1 MSDVVII
8 GSGVVGSST
17 GKGFAAAGHAV
28 HFVDVDQGRVDALRG
43 EGYVATTT
51 VDLPDRPAFI
61 FLTLPTPN
69 RGHRYDLSAFLG
81 GTRAVGE
88 ALRDAAAFHTVV
100 VRSTV
105 PPGTCEQVVQ
115 PLLEQASGKRVNQ
128 GFALASNPEFLR
140 AATAL
145 EDFLFPWMTVIAARS
160 RSTVDRLCSLT
171 QSFGGEVR
179 TFDNPA
185 AAEMVKCCHN
195 IFNATKI
202 SFWNEMWLV
211 CQRLG
216 LAADDIAGTVS
227 RSAEAS
233 TNPDYGIRGG
243 APYGGACL
251 PKDTKGFLGLA
262 ERIGADGVVFLP
274 AGVELSDI
282 KVVGRDLVIMVE
294 THTVHNVALHRVKE
308 GLDVHV
314 VVHLSRSIHTL
325 HDAQSRQAG
334 AEQCAGVFHAMVTVK
349 DQSARWLPCVQRLIE
364 RAQREPYPTRPTERP
379 AQNPSRVFVHHD
391 SQIAVIPAHL

>member
-1 MSDVVII
+1 
-8 GSGVVGSST
+8 
-17 GKGFAAAGHAV
+17 
-28 HFVDVDQGRVDALRG
+28 
-43 EGYVATTT
+43 
-51 VDLPDRPAFI
+51 VDLPEEPSFI

-69 RGHRYDLSAFLG
+69 RGHSYDLSAFVS
-81 GTRAVGE
+81 GTEAVAS
-88 ALRDAAAFHTVV
+88 ALRRASAYHTVV

-115 PLLEQASGKRVNQ
+115 PLLERLSGKRVNQ

-160 RSTVDRLCSLT
+160 RSTVDRLCNLT

-185 AAEMVKCCHN
+185 AAEMIKCCHN

-211 CQRLG
+211 CQKLG
-216 LAADDIAGTVS
+216 LEADDIATTVS

-233 TNPDYGIRGG
+233 TNPAYGIRGG

-251 PKDTKGFLGLA
+251 PKDTKGFAGLA
-262 ERIGADGVVFLP
+262 ERIGVPMPL
-274 AGVELSDI
+274 LSA
-282 KVVGRDLVIMVE
+282 VIQV
-294 THTVHNVALHRVKE
+294 NDALE
-308 GLDVHV
+308 GLVARELTRAGDPVIELEPRPGRPSDV
-314 VVHLSRSIHTL
+314 L
-325 HDAQSRQAG
+325 A
-334 AEQCAGVFHAMVTVK
+334 
-349 DQSARWLPCVQRLIE
+349 P
-364 RAQREPYPTRPTERP
+364 
-379 AQNPSRVFVHHD
+379 
-391 SQIAVIPAHL
+391 

>member
-1 MSDVVII
+1 VSDVVII
-8 GSGVVGSST
+8 GSGVVGGST
-17 GKGFAAAGHAV
+17 GKGFAAAGHRV
-28 HFVDVDQGRVDALRG
+28 RFVDIDERRVEALRA
-43 EGYVATTT
+43 EGYAASTT
-51 VDLPDRPAFI
+51 VDLPSEPSFV

-69 RGHRYDLSAFLG
+69 VGHRYDLSAFVS
-81 GTRAVGE
+81 GTE
-88 ALRDAAAFHTVV
+88 ALGSALRQAGAFHTVV

-105 PPGTCEQVVQ
+105 PPGTCERLVQ
-115 PLLEQASGKRVNQ
+115 PLLEERSGKRVNQ

-160 RSTVDRLCSLT
+160 RSTVDRLRGLT

-179 TFDNPA
+179 TFDDPA

-216 LAADDIAGTVS
+216 LEADDIATTVS
-227 RSAEAS
+227 RSAEGS

-251 PKDTKGFLGLA
+251 PKDTKGFMGLA
-262 ERIGADGVVFLP
+262 SQIGVPMPLLSAVIEVNDALEGLV
-274 AGVELSDI
+274 ARELSRAGDPVI
-282 KVVGRDLVIMVE
+282 ELDPRPGRPSD
-294 THTVHNVALHRVKE
+294 AL
-308 GLDVHV
+308 
-314 VVHLSRSIHTL
+314 
-325 HDAQSRQAG
+325 A
-334 AEQCAGVFHAMVTVK
+334 
-349 DQSARWLPCVQRLIE
+349 P
-364 RAQREPYPTRPTERP
+364 
-379 AQNPSRVFVHHD
+379 
-391 SQIAVIPAHL
+391 

>member
-1 MSDVVII
+1 
-8 GSGVVGSST
+8 
-17 GKGFAAAGHAV
+17 
-28 HFVDVDQGRVDALRG
+28 
-43 EGYVATTT
+43 
-51 VDLPDRPAFI
+51 VDLPDRPAFS

-115 PLLEQASGKRVNQ
+115 PLLEQASGKQVNR

-185 AAEMVKCCHN
+185 AAEMVKYCHN

-216 LAADDIAGTVS
+216 LAADDIAATVS

-262 ERIGADGVVFLP
+262 ERIGVPMPLLSAVVQVNDALEELV
-274 AGVELSDI
+274 ARELSRAEDPVI
-282 KVVGRDLVIMVE
+282 ELDPRDELPSD
-294 THTVHNVALHRVKE
+294 AL
-308 GLDVHV
+308 
-314 VVHLSRSIHTL
+314 
-325 HDAQSRQAG
+325 A
-334 AEQCAGVFHAMVTVK
+334 
-349 DQSARWLPCVQRLIE
+349 P
-364 RAQREPYPTRPTERP
+364 
-379 AQNPSRVFVHHD
+379 
-391 SQIAVIPAHL
+391 

>member
-1 MSDVVII
+1 M

-17 GKGFAAAGHAV
+17 GKGLTAAGHDV
-28 HFVDVDQGRVDALRG
+28 HFVDVDTARVAALRE
-43 EGYVATTT
+43 EGYPATTT
-51 VDLPDRPAFI
+51 VELPERPSFV

-69 RGHRYDLSAFLG
+69 QGHRYDLSAFVD
-81 GTRAVGE
+81 GTRAVGR
-88 ALRDAAAFHTVV
+88 ALAASSAFHTVV

-115 PLLEQASGKRVNQ
+115 PLLEQGSGKRVNE

-145 EDFLFPWMTVIAARS
+145 EDFLFPWMTVIGARS
-160 RSTVDRLCSLT
+160 RSTVDRLCGLT

-216 LAADDIAGTVS
+216 LAADDIATTVS
-227 RSAEAS
+227 RSAEPPPTPTTAS
-233 TNPDYGIRGG
+233 AG
-243 APYGGACL
+243 ARPMAAPAC
-251 PKDTKGFLGLA
+251 PRTPRASSGWPSW
-262 ERIGADGVVFLP
+262 P
-274 AGVELSDI
+274 ACPCRCCPRS
-282 KVVGRDLVIMVE
+282 
-294 THTVHNVALHRVKE
+294 
-308 GLDVHV
+308 
-314 VVHLSRSIHTL
+314 SRS
-325 HDAQSRQAG
+325 
-334 AEQCAGVFHAMVTVK
+334 
-349 DQSARWLPCVQRLIE
+349 
-364 RAQREPYPTRPTERP
+364 TRPWSAWSPGSCRRP
-379 AQNPSRVFVHHD
+379 ATRSSSSSR
-391 SQIAVIPAHL
+391 AKG

>member
-1 MSDVVII
+1 MHVGRGCDHRLRRGQLDRQGVRRRRPR
-8 GSGVVGSST
+8 GPLRRHRRRPGRGPSGRG
-17 GKGFAAAGHAV
+17 
-28 HFVDVDQGRVDALRG
+28 LRG
-43 EGYVATTT
+43 DDHRRPARPAV
-51 VDLPDRPAFI
+51 VRLPDPAD
-61 FLTLPTPN
+61 PQP
-69 RGHRYDLSAFLG
+69 GHRYDLSAFVD
-81 GTRAVGE
+81 GTRAVGR
-88 ALRDAAAFHTVV
+88 ALAGASAFHTVV

-115 PLLEQASGKRVNQ
+115 PLLEQDSGKRVNE

-145 EDFLFPWMTVIAARS
+145 EDFLFPWMTVIGARS
-160 RSTVDRLCSLT
+160 RSTVDRLCGLT

-195 IFNATKI
+195 IFNAAKI

-216 LAADDIAGTVS
+216 LAADDIATTVS

-251 PKDTKGFLGLA
+251 PKDTKG
-262 ERIGADGVVFLP
+262 V
-274 AGVELSDI
+274 
-282 KVVGRDLVIMVE
+282 
-294 THTVHNVALHRVKE
+294 
-308 GLDVHV
+308 
-314 VVHLSRSIHTL
+314 
-325 HDAQSRQAG
+325 
-334 AEQCAGVFHAMVTVK
+334 
-349 DQSARWLPCVQRLIE
+349 
-364 RAQREPYPTRPTERP
+364 
-379 AQNPSRVFVHHD
+379 
-391 SQIAVIPAHL
+391 

>member
-1 MSDVVII
+1 MEYNRFTRYADNAPSNYSGGSTLAEVVII

-17 GKGFAAAGHAV
+17 GRGFAAAGHAV
-28 HFVDVDQGRVDALRG
+28 RFVDIDAARVEALRG
-43 EGYVATTT
+43 EGYAATTS
-51 VDLPDRPAFI
+51 VELPEGPSFV

-69 RGHRYDLSAFLG
+69 QGHRYDLSAFVD
-81 GTRAVGE
+81 GTRAVGR
-88 ALRDAAAFHTVV
+88 ALAGAGAFHTVV

-115 PLLEQASGKRVNQ
+115 PLLEQDSGKRVNQ
-128 GFALASNPEFLR
+128 GFGLASNPEFLR

-145 EDFLFPWMTVIAARS
+145 EDFLFPWMTVIGARS

-171 QSFGGEVR
+171 SSFGGEVR

-216 LAADDIAGTVS
+216 LAADDIATTVS

-233 TNPDYGIRGG
+233 TNPDYGIRGD
-243 APYGGACL
+243 APYGGVCL

-262 ERIGADGVVFLP
+262 EQIGVPMPLLSAVIQVNDALERLV
-274 AGVELSDI
+274 ARELSEAGDPI
-282 KVVGRDLVIMVE
+282 IELESRDGLASD
-294 THTVHNVALHRVKE
+294 AL
-308 GLDVHV
+308 
-314 VVHLSRSIHTL
+314 
-325 HDAQSRQAG
+325 A
-334 AEQCAGVFHAMVTVK
+334 
-349 DQSARWLPCVQRLIE
+349 P
-364 RAQREPYPTRPTERP
+364 
-379 AQNPSRVFVHHD
+379 
-391 SQIAVIPAHL
+391 

>member
-1 MSDVVII
+1 M
-8 GSGVVGSST
+8 
-17 GKGFAAAGHAV
+17 
-28 HFVDVDQGRVDALRG
+28 
-43 EGYVATTT
+43 
-51 VDLPDRPAFI
+51 
-61 FLTLPTPN
+61 
-69 RGHRYDLSAFLG
+69 
-81 GTRAVGE
+81 
-88 ALRDAAAFHTVV
+88 V

-115 PLLEQASGKRVNQ
+115 PLLEQDSGKRVNE

-145 EDFLFPWMTVIAARS
+145 EDFLFPWMTVIGARS

-216 LAADDIAGTVS
+216 LAADDIATTVS

-262 ERIGADGVVFLP
+262 ARIGVPMPLLSAVVQVNDALERLV
-274 AGVELSDI
+274 ARELSEAGDPVI
-282 KVVGRDLVIMVE
+282 ELEPRDEL
-294 THTVHNVALHRVKE
+294 TSDAL
-308 GLDVHV
+308 
-314 VVHLSRSIHTL
+314 
-325 HDAQSRQAG
+325 A
-334 AEQCAGVFHAMVTVK
+334 
-349 DQSARWLPCVQRLIE
+349 P
-364 RAQREPYPTRPTERP
+364 
-379 AQNPSRVFVHHD
+379 
-391 SQIAVIPAHL
+391 

>member
-1 MSDVVII
+1 LSEVVII

-28 HFVDVDQGRVDALRG
+28 RFVDIDDGRVGALRG
-43 EGYVATTT
+43 EGYRATTT
-51 VDLPDRPAFI
+51 VELPDRPAFI

-69 RGHRYDLSAFLG
+69 RELRYDLSALTG
-81 GTRAVGE
+81 GARAVGE
-88 ALRDAAAFHTVV
+88 ALREATAFHTVV

-105 PPGTCEQVVQ
+105 PPGTCERVVQ
-115 PLLEQASGKRVNQ
+115 PLLEQVSGKRVNQ

-160 RSTVDRLCSLT
+160 RSTVDRLCGLT
-171 QSFGGEVR
+171 RSFGGELR
-179 TFDNPA
+179 TFDDPA

-211 CQRLG
+211 CQKLG
-216 LAADDIAGTVS
+216 LTADDIATTVS
-227 RSAEAS
+227 RSAEGS

-251 PKDTKGFLGLA
+251 PKDTKGFIGLA
-262 ERIGADGVVFLP
+262 EQIGVPMPLLSAVIQVNDALEDLVARELSRASDP
-274 AGVELSDI
+274 LVELEPRRGRTSD
-282 KVVGRDLVIMVE
+282 
-294 THTVHNVALHRVKE
+294 AL
-308 GLDVHV
+308 
-314 VVHLSRSIHTL
+314 
-325 HDAQSRQAG
+325 A
-334 AEQCAGVFHAMVTVK
+334 
-349 DQSARWLPCVQRLIE
+349 P
-364 RAQREPYPTRPTERP
+364 
-379 AQNPSRVFVHHD
+379 
-391 SQIAVIPAHL
+391 